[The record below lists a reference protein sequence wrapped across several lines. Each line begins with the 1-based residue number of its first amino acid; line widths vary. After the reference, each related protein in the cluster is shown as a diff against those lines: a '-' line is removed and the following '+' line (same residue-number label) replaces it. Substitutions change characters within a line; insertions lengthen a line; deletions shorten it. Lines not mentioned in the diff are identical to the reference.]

1 MKKILFILPCV
12 PYPLTAGGNQAFF
25 NMVEYIRHKMSVSL
39 LLSPENKE
47 MNDVESLRALWTNV
61 DFYLFR
67 EEDAEPKT
75 RCPRYYRWLKKMSE
89 SISRKMQ
96 RQLYSFQQERP
107 YKNMTLKNSCFKPFP
122 KAYRLLSDDILI
134 VVPGQYYSN
143 ICWFL
148 QLVVASHLDAL
159 FLILPFLYE
168 SG

>member
-89 SISRKMQ
+89 SISPTNSARSTGSS
-96 RQLYSFQQERP
+96 YSA
-107 YKNMTLKNSCFKPFP
+107 TSGGIVGSLKNTFSASIC
-122 KAYRLLSDDILI
+122 LSL
-134 VVPGQYYSN
+134 S
-143 ICWFL
+143 
-148 QLVVASHLDAL
+148 S
-159 FLILPFLYE
+159 
-168 SG
+168 

>member
-75 RCPRYYRWLKKMSE
+75 RCPRYYRWLK
-89 SISRKMQ
+89 RC
-96 RQLYSFQQERP
+96 L
-107 YKNMTLKNSCFKPFP
+107 NPFP
-122 KAYRLLSDDILI
+122 ARCNGNCILFSKSVRI
-134 VVPGQYYSN
+134 R
-143 ICWFL
+143 I
-148 QLVVASHLDAL
+148 
-159 FLILPFLYE
+159 
-168 SG
+168 